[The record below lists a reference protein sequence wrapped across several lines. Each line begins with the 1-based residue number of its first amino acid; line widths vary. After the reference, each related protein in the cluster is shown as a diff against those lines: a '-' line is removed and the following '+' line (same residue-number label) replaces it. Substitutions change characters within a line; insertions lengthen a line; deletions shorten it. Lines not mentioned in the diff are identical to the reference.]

1 MYCPSCQTT
10 DTKVIETRILNNGM
24 TIRRRRRCEQC
35 DKRFTTYE
43 MMNIQVPDVAKA
55 DGRREAFNRDKIVK
69 GLTKACQKRAI
80 SRDQIH
86 ALIDSLERYLTDL
99 NEKEVTTDVIGNYVM
114 KELYK
119 LDPVSYVRF
128 ASFYWEFD
136 NIPDFVDTL
145 EQNIRVQKKP
155 ILKNI
160 INRDEDNGK
169 SDKGLTS
176 GPTQ

>member
-1 MYCPSCQTT
+1 
-10 DTKVIETRILNNGM
+10 M
-24 TIRRRRRCEQC
+24 TIRRRRKCEHC

-43 MMNIQVPDVAKA
+43 MMNIQVPDVVKA
-55 DGRREAFNRDKIVK
+55 DDRREPFNREKIVK

-99 NEKEVTTDVIGNYVM
+99 NQKEVTTDVIGNYVM

-145 EQNIRVQKKP
+145 EQNIRTQKKP
-155 ILKNI
+155 LLKNI
-160 INRDEDNGK
+160 IARKDSNIAN
-169 SDKGLTS
+169 DKGLSS

>member
-1 MYCPSCQTT
+1 MHCPSCQAT

-24 TIRRRRRCEQC
+24 TIRRRRKCESC

-43 MMNIQVPDVAKA
+43 MMNIQVPDVVKA
-55 DGRREAFNRDKIVK
+55 DGRREPFNRDKIVK
-69 GLTKACQKRAI
+69 GLTKACQKREI
-80 SRDQIH
+80 SRDQVH

-99 NEKEVTTDVIGNYVM
+99 NQKEVTTDVIGNYVM

-136 NIPDFVDTL
+136 NIADFVDTL
-145 EQNIRVQKKP
+145 EKNMSVQKKP
-155 ILKNI
+155 HMKNRMTPNQLI
-160 INRDEDNGK
+160 GSD
-169 SDKGLTS
+169 DKGLNS
-176 GPTQ
+176 DHKH

>member
-1 MYCPSCQTT
+1 MHCPSCQETE
-10 DTKVIETRILNNGM
+10 TKVIETRILNNGM
-24 TIRRRRRCEQC
+24 TIRRRRKCEHC

-43 MMNIQVPDVAKA
+43 MMNIQVPDVVKA
-55 DGRREAFNRDKIVK
+55 DDRREPFNREKIVK

-99 NEKEVTTDVIGNYVM
+99 NQKEVTTDVIGNYVM

-145 EQNIRVQKKP
+145 EQNIRTQKKP
-155 ILKNI
+155 LLKNI
-160 INRDEDNGK
+160 IARKDSNIAN
-169 SDKGLTS
+169 DKGLSS

>member
-1 MYCPSCQTT
+1 MHCPSCQAT

-24 TIRRRRRCEQC
+24 TIRRRRKCEGC

-55 DGRREAFNRDKIVK
+55 DGRREAFNREKIVK

-86 ALIDSLERYLTDL
+86 GLIDSLERYLTDL

-114 KELYK
+114 KELFK

-136 NIPDFVDTL
+136 NISDFVDTL
-145 EQNIRVQKKP
+145 EKNMSVQKKP
-155 ILKNI
+155 HLKNRMTHTQI
-160 INRDEDNGK
+160 PGSD
-169 SDKGLTS
+169 DKGLTS
-176 GPTQ
+176 GQRQ

>member
-1 MYCPSCQTT
+1 MHCPSCQETE
-10 DTKVIETRILNNGM
+10 TKVIETRILNNGM
-24 TIRRRRRCEQC
+24 TIRRRRKCEHC

-43 MMNIQVPDVAKA
+43 MMNIQVPDVVKA
-55 DGRREAFNRDKIVK
+55 DDRREPFNREKIVK

-99 NEKEVTTDVIGNYVM
+99 NQKEVTTDVIGNYVM

-145 EQNIRVQKKP
+145 EQNIRTQKKP
-155 ILKNI
+155 LLKNI
-160 INRDEDNGK
+160 IPRKESNIAN
-169 SDKGLTS
+169 DKGLSS

>member
-1 MYCPSCQTT
+1 MHCPSCQETE
-10 DTKVIETRILNNGM
+10 TKVIETRILNNGM
-24 TIRRRRRCEQC
+24 TIRRRRKCEHC

-43 MMNIQVPDVAKA
+43 MMNIQVPDVVKA
-55 DGRREAFNRDKIVK
+55 DDRREPFNREKIVK

-99 NEKEVTTDVIGNYVM
+99 NQKEVTTDVIGNYVM

-145 EQNIRVQKKP
+145 EQNIRTQKKP
-155 ILKNI
+155 LLKNI
-160 INRDEDNGK
+160 IARKESNIAN
-169 SDKGLTS
+169 DKGLSS

>member
-1 MYCPSCQTT
+1 
-10 DTKVIETRILNNGM
+10 M
-24 TIRRRRRCEQC
+24 TIRRRRKCEHC

-43 MMNIQVPDVAKA
+43 MMNIQVPDVVKA
-55 DGRREAFNRDKIVK
+55 DDRREPFNREKIVK

-99 NEKEVTTDVIGNYVM
+99 NQKEVTTDVIGNYVM

-145 EQNIRVQKKP
+145 EQNIRTQKKP
-155 ILKNI
+155 LLKNI
-160 INRDEDNGK
+160 IARKESNIAN
-169 SDKGLTS
+169 DKGLSS

>member
-1 MYCPSCQTT
+1 MYCPSCQAV

-24 TIRRRRRCEQC
+24 SIRRRRKCESC

-55 DGRREAFNRDKIVK
+55 DGRREPFNREKIVK

-99 NEKEVTTDVIGNYVM
+99 NKKEVTTDVIGNYVM
-114 KELYK
+114 KELFK

-136 NIPDFVDTL
+136 NIADFVDTL
-145 EQNIRVQKKP
+145 EQNMNVQKKP
-155 ILKNI
+155 LIKNRMTT
-160 INRDEDNGK
+160 NNVGGC
-169 SDKGLTS
+169 KGLSSDTK
-176 GPTQ
+176 Q